1 MTFNFF
7 SIIRNRADRFYHCF
21 APTRLDRI
29 RLTVFIVSDMMV
41 LCIMPLHFFGLL
53 GMPLIYLQG
62 ITLVFILLSL
72 VSTVLFLF
80 KRLSLV
86 GAINLLCIGG
96 QCIQTFRIVL
106 LSLHPEWANSD
117 VMTENL
123 LISFLTLFVLVIAV
137 IPKSPIL
144 VTALEL
150 PTIAFAHFAPPSG
163 QTLCN
168 SHLFLIFSSIQVF
181 CCLMAVVS
189 QYALSRLQQE
199 RNEYKDTQGDLLKAF
214 GVDKQELVAFL
225 QVWKSSPNNQTE
237 WKRFLSRLDAKAQSR
252 IVMAARMLE
261 KEEKANVGSVSARF
275 PMLTPTEVKVAC
287 LVIDG
292 KTKREIAGI
301 LNKTESNIGTVR
313 INIRRKL
320 GLSASDDLRE
330 ELRK

>member
-1 MTFNFF
+1 
-7 SIIRNRADRFYHCF
+7 
-21 APTRLDRI
+21 
-29 RLTVFIVSDMMV
+29 
-41 LCIMPLHFFGLL
+41 
-53 GMPLIYLQG
+53 
-62 ITLVFILLSL
+62 
-72 VSTVLFLF
+72 
-80 KRLSLV
+80 
-86 GAINLLCIGG
+86 
-96 QCIQTFRIVL
+96 
-106 LSLHPEWANSD
+106 
-117 VMTENL
+117 
-123 LISFLTLFVLVIAV
+123 
-137 IPKSPIL
+137 
-144 VTALEL
+144 
-150 PTIAFAHFAPPSG
+150 
-163 QTLCN
+163 
-168 SHLFLIFSSIQVF
+168 
-181 CCLMAVVS
+181 MAVVS

-199 RNEYKDTQGDLLKAF
+199 RNEYKDTQDDLLKAF

>member
-7 SIIRNRADRFYHCF
+7 SIIRNRADRFYQCF

-29 RLTVFIVSDMMV
+29 RRTVFIVSDMMV

-53 GMPLIYLQG
+53 GMPLIHLQG

-123 LISFLTLFVLVIAV
+123 LISFLTLFVLVIAA

-150 PTIAFAHFAPPSG
+150 PTIAIAHFAPP
-163 QTLCN
+163 
-168 SHLFLIFSSIQVF
+168 QV
-181 CCLMAVVS
+181 
-189 QYALSRLQQE
+189 
-199 RNEYKDTQGDLLKAF
+199 
-214 GVDKQELVAFL
+214 
-225 QVWKSSPNNQTE
+225 
-237 WKRFLSRLDAKAQSR
+237 
-252 IVMAARMLE
+252 
-261 KEEKANVGSVSARF
+261 
-275 PMLTPTEVKVAC
+275 
-287 LVIDG
+287 
-292 KTKREIAGI
+292 
-301 LNKTESNIGTVR
+301 VR
-313 INIRRKL
+313 RCATAIC
-320 GLSASDDLRE
+320 S
-330 ELRK
+330 